1 LQWPFEQAATRESA
15 KGERSIPL
23 TAEISFTVVG
33 FLAHP
38 TSQYHSAEVFII
50 FILFYLSEYGDLA
63 ATIAAVLLHPE
74 ARSVVLDA
82 YPFKGGLREPLLRL
96 MALMRGMELKLA
108 ENQPIVKL
116 IDLDY
121 KIGEMAHNFRT
132 VFSFFLPE
140 YVPDGRA
147 GEASLKAPEMMLSDM
162 PKTGKLLFDL
172 LVSSRLVQDMQ
183 NLTGSTLVSYF
194 DKKVGLLNGVFSL
207 VKYGLS
213 RCNGG
218 FGTENTNCN
227 EGDFS
232 RAAAR
237 LSYSR
242 PYNKITATLEVQAEN
257 VVSELSTILTSGR
270 LSDVNKR
277 IIKDA
282 YISKLNQT
290 GIADPAGAALRMA
303 QVCSFCL

>member
-1 LQWPFEQAATRESA
+1 LCH
-15 KGERSIPL
+15 
-23 TAEISFTVVG
+23 ISK
-33 FLAHP
+33 
-38 TSQYHSAEVFII
+38 
-50 FILFYLSEYGDLA
+50 YGDLA

-74 ARSVVLDA
+74 ARSVALDA
-82 YPFKGGLREPLLRL
+82 NPFKGGVREPLLKL

-108 ENQPIVKL
+108 EEYPIVKAV
-116 IDLDY
+116 DLNI
-121 KIGEMAHNFRT
+121 KIGQMAYSFPT
-132 VFSFFLPE
+132 VFSFFFPN

-147 GEASLKAPEMMLSDM
+147 GIALQKAPEAMLLDM
-162 PKTGKLLFDL
+162 PKTRMLSFVL
-172 LVSSRLVQDMQ
+172 LVSSRLFQDMQ
-183 NLTGSTLVSYF
+183 NLTGCTLVSYC
-194 DKKVGLLNGVFSL
+194 DKTVGLLNGLFSL

-213 RCNGG
+213 TCNGG
-218 FGTENTNCN
+218 FGRENTPCN

-242 PYNKITATLEVQAEN
+242 PYNKITTTLEVQAEN
-257 VVSELSTILTSGR
+257 VVRELSTILTSGR

-303 QVCSFCL
+303 QVCSFCVVCCFRGCQRSSS